1 MRIGRLFHSTF
12 IALSYSLSI
21 TAAAD
26 DAAQSHEF
34 TLPAGFSS
42 QRIAGPP
49 LVTHPTMGCFD
60 DVGRFFVCDGAGVNM
75 SAAELEEHLPNHIK
89 MLVDQ
94 DGDGTFDTS
103 TVFAD
108 RMTFP
113 MGAAWHDGALF
124 VASPPNIWRLED
136 TTGDGVADKRDI
148 IVDSFGYTGNAASIH
163 GCFFSPDGRMYWC
176 DGYHGHEFKDDDGNI
191 TSKRKGSYIF
201 SCRPDGSDV
210 RIHCGGGMDN
220 PVEVDFTEEGDVIG
234 TVNILY
240 NRPRSD
246 CLVHWQYG
254 GTYPHRAAVLEE
266 LKVTGDLLGPIHN
279 FGHVAV
285 SGTTRYR
292 SGMMDGGWDNSFF
305 VTQFNLGKIV
315 RVELE
320 RSGSTYSCVERQFL
334 SCGNR
339 DFHPTDVI
347 EDADGS
353 LVVIDTG
360 GWFYRGCPTS
370 QIAKPDIVGGI
381 YRIRRDDMP
390 VAVDPRGNRINWND
404 RSIEQL
410 IGDLADKRFAVR
422 EKAIQE
428 CVRRR
433 DSVIVQLSNAAG
445 NGETITR
452 RNAIWAITRLA
463 QSNRNGPSSETLL
476 RRCRSSL
483 LEALDDANS
492 SVRQTAWHGIGSSH
506 TMRADQLKSLSSY
519 EGTLWQNAVKSLGG
533 KETSAAVRR
542 TAWATLSQLKLPDVP
557 TVAFIDWFL
566 LPPDADRE
574 ERHALL
580 FALLESAES
589 FATLPDSVDTATL
602 FRNRDSDHELLI
614 VLDQI
619 MTGGLPASI
628 LGSGIKSGS
637 AGVLRAAAGI
647 AQRQAH
653 HNGLS
658 DNELHGLYAAAAG
671 RLQKV
676 MASADEAQRTSMV
689 QSLVSAFGK
698 SPDIGAVIADAFQTE
713 ESDNPGV
720 VTLLSAIASQSA
732 NSLPLHAGWQSSLQ
746 SFIHSPSPNVQTLAI
761 QAVRSTG
768 VTPFSKSLRALVDS
782 ADQPMATR
790 MEALKTLAADR
801 NAMPQDELFR
811 LLLRLATDG
820 SIEEQLTATGLLSST
835 SITTDQLR
843 QVAPLLQNA
852 GPGQLVDLVSLFR
865 GSLPAELAVVFLDN
879 IENARSLN
887 TLPTIHVSEVVK
899 RFAPELHDRA
909 NALLDR
915 MHAAE
920 QQKLLKLDSLVDQ
933 LKSGDASRGKAV
945 FFGKRAKCSTCHV
958 VGQDEAGELL
968 GKRVGPDL
976 TTIGASR
983 TPQDLLESIIF
994 PSSTIVRQ
1002 YEPYTLVTAAGRTY
1016 SGLVLKDTAE
1026 SVVIQQA
1033 AGDPITVDRNDV
1045 DELIPA
1051 TVSIMPKGLDEELSA
1066 QQIADLIAWLQSLR

>member
-1 MRIGRLFHSTF
+1 
-12 IALSYSLSI
+12 
-21 TAAAD
+21 
-26 DAAQSHEF
+26 
-34 TLPAGFSS
+34 
-42 QRIAGPP
+42 
-49 LVTHPTMGCFD
+49 
-60 DVGRFFVCDGAGVNM
+60 M
-75 SAAELEEHLPNHIK
+75 SAAELEEHLPNRIN
-89 MLVDQ
+89 MLEDQ
-94 DGDGTFDTS
+94 DGDGTFDKS

-136 TTGDGVADKRDI
+136 TTGDGIADKRDI
-148 IVDSFGYTGNAASIH
+148 IVESFGYTGNAASIH

-176 DGYHGHEFKDDDGNI
+176 DGYHGHEFKDDGGNV

-201 SCRPDGSDV
+201 SCWPDGTDI

-240 NRPRSD
+240 NRPRAD

-254 GTYPHRAAVLEE
+254 GVYPHREAVLEE

-292 SGMMDGGWDNSFF
+292 SGIMNSAWDNDFF
-305 VTQFNLGKIV
+305 VTQFNLGRIV

-353 LVVIDTG
+353 LLVINTG

-370 QIAKPDIVGGI
+370 QISKPDILGGI

-390 VAVDPRGNRINWND
+390 AVADPRGNSIDWND
-404 RSIEQL
+404 RPSEQL
-410 IGDLADKRFAVR
+410 MNDLADARFAVR

-428 CVRRR
+428 CVSRG
-433 DSVIVQLSNAAG
+433 DAVINQLASVAR
-445 NGETITR
+445 NGEAMAR
-452 RNAIWAITRLA
+452 RNAIWTITRLA
-463 QSNRNGPSSETLL
+463 QINRSTPSSVTLFRKCRSTLLETLHD
-476 RRCRSSL
+476 R
-483 LEALDDANS
+483 DS
-492 SVRQTAWHGIGSSH
+492 SVRQTAWHGIGSS
-506 TMRADQLKSLSSY
+506 RVIQGDSLQQLTSL
-519 EGTLWQNAVKSLGG
+519 EEPLLRHAVKSLGG
-533 KETSAAVRR
+533 DEISAAVRR
-542 TAWATLSQLKLPDVP
+542 EAWATLSQLNLPDVP
-557 TVAFIDWFL
+557 IAAFVDWFL
-566 LPPDADRE
+566 LPADIDRE

-580 FALLESAES
+580 YALLESAES
-589 FATLPDSVDTATL
+589 LPTLPESVDASML
-602 FRNRDSDHELLI
+602 FRSRNSDHELLI
-614 VLDQI
+614 VLDQV

-628 LGSGIKSGS
+628 LGPGIEKGS
-637 AGVLRAAAGI
+637 AGVLQVAARI
-647 AQRQAH
+647 AQRRAE
-653 HNGLS
+653 NDDLS
-658 DNELHGLYAAAAG
+658 SDELHQLHSVAAT
-671 RLQKV
+671 RLQKAMV
-676 MASADEAQRTSMV
+676 VADKAQRTNLV
-689 QSLVSAFGK
+689 NSLVAAFGQ
-698 SPDIGAVIADAFQTE
+698 SPDVGAVIADVFHTE
-713 ESDNPGV
+713 ELDNTGLIA
-720 VTLLSAIASQSA
+720 LLSAIASQSA

-746 SFIHSPSPNVQTLAI
+746 SLIHSPNPNVQSLAI

-768 VTPFSKSLRALVDS
+768 VIPFSESLRTLVDS
-782 ADQPMATR
+782 PNQPLAIR

-801 NAMPQDELFR
+801 NAMPQGELFD

-820 SIEEQLTATGLLSST
+820 SIEEQLTATRLLSS
-835 SITTDQLR
+835 SSVTTEQLS
-843 QVAPLLQNA
+843 QVVALLQDA
-852 GPGQLVDLVSLFR
+852 GPGQLVDLVSLFKR
-865 GSLPAELAVVFLDN
+865 TLTAELAVAFLDN
-879 IENARSLN
+879 LENARSLN
-887 TLPTIHVSEVVK
+887 SLPTIQVSEVVK

-915 MHAAE
+915 MSALE
-920 QQKLLKLDSLVDQ
+920 QQKLLKLDSLIDQ
-933 LKSGDASRGKAV
+933 LKTGDAHRGKTV
-945 FFGKRAKCSTCHV
+945 FFSEKAKCSTCHV
-958 VGQDEAGELL
+958 VGRNEAGELL

-1002 YEPYTLVTAAGRTY
+1002 YEPYTLLTRTGRTY
-1016 SGLVLKDTAE
+1016 SGLILKDTAE
-1026 SVVIQQA
+1026 AVVLQQA
-1033 AGDPITVDRNDV
+1033 TGDPISVAREDV
-1045 DELIPA
+1045 EELIPA
-1051 TVSIMPKGLDEELSA
+1051 TVSIMPKGLDEELST
-1066 QQIADLIAWLQSLR
+1066 QQIADLVAWLHSLR